1 MGSFKANGREQGSRE
16 HRTTKLARRRGL
28 LMLEWLLEERV
39 LLSTVARWQPTSPN
53 LADVENGPMANLG
66 GQLIS
71 LYEAF
76 QGGESSSVALASQFP
91 LDQFQ
96 GDSVLVGL
104 TAYTDFQAF
113 KTSLG
118 NLGMQIVDT
127 NPTDGLVD
135 GYLPINELPTAAQLP
150 QTLSGQLDL
159 KSETFGAAINE
170 ADYSTYANVASQHT
184 GLTGAGVTVGV
195 ISDSFNDLGGYAT
208 DVSTG
213 DLPPNVDILQDGTGG
228 DDEGRAMA
236 QNIYH
241 IAPGAG
247 LAFATA
253 GETDQVMAQNILALA
268 NTAGAKIIND
278 DIAFSDDPFFQPGLI
293 TQSIN
298 QVTAQGVTYLSAA
311 GNEANHGYLSD
322 FRAATGT
329 VTGVGTGT
337 FMNFNPSGTSLLLPI
352 TVNVPNTNIDFQFDQ
367 PWASQEPMGSP
378 GPTSQL
384 NFYVLDGSGN
394 IIASGTDDN
403 VAMQE
408 PQQFVQVPSTGNY
421 FVAIQVVSGPNPGHV
436 EFVQF
441 GQQSTNDLIVSQQFG
456 AAGGT
461 YYPTSF
467 GHNAAANTIGVAAVP
482 WWSPPPFLGQNPLA
496 SEPFSSSGPS
506 IQVFNASGTA
516 LSSPVT
522 TQNPSVTAPDGG
534 NTTFFGFVAATNNPP
549 IPGQTATSTNLYA
562 SFTPDQENLPSFFG
576 TSSAAP
582 NTAAIAALMLQRVP
596 SATPGQIKAALI
608 QSASSAPMNASA
620 TGTWNAQGGYGLV
633 NAISAINAIDVLRV
647 SSTNPAN
654 GETVTVTPSAIDVTF
669 SKPVVF
675 STVTSSDL
683 VFQATPPG
691 VSVVV
696 GTPQAIDNP
705 TDPTI
710 VAFPYSFSYKNP
722 PTTTA
727 NGVNTF
733 IVTGPIMAETGG
745 ELVPSSPITFTLDD
759 TTAPEV
765 ANTSLSTRTVTIQFT
780 KAMNP
785 STITLANVYV
795 ERQGGTGNWLT
806 PINLNNYPG
815 VTIAYNPLTNTATLD
830 YSGLPQTEMPTD
842 DYAIVVKS
850 GPTGVTDLV
859 GNELDGEFSGS
870 FPSGNGVAGGNFF
883 EELGVKVLLAPVFT
897 TFQMTP
903 ATDTGIAGDQNTNKL
918 QPQFIGQVYNSFP
931 GTVANL
937 PVYVEFSGLHG
948 GNLDLAP
955 GGSPPNYIGFVGN
968 YDVPATTN
976 SAGTFTI
983 APPALPEGF
992 QYAQVVVVGLPDN
1005 PPGLSSSQEYAF
1017 RIDKSPPTVLG
1028 VASVNGAPPPTPS
1041 NFSSLQTLTLNV
1053 QDPVKQTPTYLATP
1067 SQVLYAAIDPST
1079 AANISNYS
1087 LIRLNS
1093 DGTQTDESQ
1102 YITTATFTA
1111 TAPTYTTGGTYI
1123 ADYNGVINLT
1133 FSTGIPAGNY
1143 ELIAHTKEQQYPG
1156 LLDAAGNPLAQDF
1169 VYNLSLQSQP
1179 VFITNIAMESTYSN
1193 DGSTAIGG
1201 PRSYYELPTS
1211 TSTSPVPNYV
1221 ARAEAPP
1228 TAWVVDLSNPIPFV
1242 SAGYYNDK

>member
-378 GPTSQL
+378 GPTSRL

-467 GHNAAANTIGVAAVP
+467 GHNASANNIGVAAVP
-482 WWSPPPFLGQNPLA
+482 WWSPTPFLGQNPLA
-496 SEPFSSSGPS
+496 SEPYSSSGPE
-506 IQVFNASGTA
+506 IQVLNADGTA
-516 LSSPVT
+516 LSSPLT
-522 TQNPSVTAPDGG
+522 IQNPSVTAPDGG

-549 IPGQTATSTNLYA
+549 FPGEPATSTNLYA

-582 NTAAIAALMLQRVP
+582 NTAAIAALMLERVP
-596 SATPGQIKAALI
+596 TATPAQIKAALI
-608 QSASSAPMNASA
+608 ESASSAPMNGAGA
-620 TGTWNAQGGYGLV
+620 GTWNAQGGYGLV

-727 NGVNTF
+727 NGVSDLLICGILLWNRVRGF
-733 IVTGPIMAETGG
+733 GFAGDRVHELQLGAGIG
-745 ELVPSSPITFTLDD
+745 ELGRVEMLQQVCDCAVGTRVRHWMDLYTQY
-759 TTAPEV
+759 
-765 ANTSLSTRTVTIQFT
+765 SLLQI
-780 KAMNP
+780 
-785 STITLANVYV
+785 
-795 ERQGGTGNWLT
+795 RQQVGLGAKQ
-806 PINLNNYPG
+806 
-815 VTIAYNPLTNTATLD
+815 IAQQAASVVR
-830 YSGLPQTEMPTD
+830 SGQ
-842 DYAIVVKS
+842 
-850 GPTGVTDLV
+850 
-859 GNELDGEFSGS
+859 
-870 FPSGNGVAGGNFF
+870 
-883 EELGVKVLLAPVFT
+883 LLAHNRSQRRLGAV
-897 TFQMTP
+897 
-903 ATDTGIAGDQNTNKL
+903 GDQ
-918 QPQFIGQVYNSFP
+918 
-931 GTVANL
+931 
-937 PVYVEFSGLHG
+937 LHG
-948 GNLDLAP
+948 VD
-955 GGSPPNYIGFVGN
+955 
-968 YDVPATTN
+968 
-976 SAGTFTI
+976 
-983 APPALPEGF
+983 
-992 QYAQVVVVGLPDN
+992 Q
-1005 PPGLSSSQEYAF
+1005 
-1017 RIDKSPPTVLG
+1017 
-1028 VASVNGAPPPTPS
+1028 
-1041 NFSSLQTLTLNV
+1041 
-1053 QDPVKQTPTYLATP
+1053 
-1067 SQVLYAAIDPST
+1067 
-1079 AANISNYS
+1079 
-1087 LIRLNS
+1087 
-1093 DGTQTDESQ
+1093 
-1102 YITTATFTA
+1102 
-1111 TAPTYTTGGTYI
+1111 
-1123 ADYNGVINLT
+1123 
-1133 FSTGIPAGNY
+1133 
-1143 ELIAHTKEQQYPG
+1143 
-1156 LLDAAGNPLAQDF
+1156 LLAAG
-1169 VYNLSLQSQP
+1169 SQP
-1179 VFITNIAMESTYSN
+1179 L
-1193 DGSTAIGG
+1193 
-1201 PRSYYELPTS
+1201 ELFG
-1211 TSTSPVPNYV
+1211 
-1221 ARAEAPP
+1221 
-1228 TAWVVDLSNPIPFV
+1228 L
-1242 SAGYYNDK
+1242 G

>member
-1 MGSFKANGREQGSRE
+1 
-16 HRTTKLARRRGL
+16 
-28 LMLEWLLEERV
+28 
-39 LLSTVARWQPTSPN
+39 
-53 LADVENGPMANLG
+53 
-66 GQLIS
+66 
-71 LYEAF
+71 
-76 QGGESSSVALASQFP
+76 
-91 LDQFQ
+91 
-96 GDSVLVGL
+96 VGL

-403 VAMQE
+403 V
-408 PQQFVQVPSTGNY
+408 
-421 FVAIQVVSGPNPGHV
+421 
-436 EFVQF
+436 
-441 GQQSTNDLIVSQQFG
+441 
-456 AAGGT
+456 
-461 YYPTSF
+461 
-467 GHNAAANTIGVAAVP
+467 GVAAVP
-482 WWSPPPFLGQNPLA
+482 WWSPTPFLGQNPLA
-496 SEPFSSSGPS
+496 SEPYSSSGPE
-506 IQVFNASGTA
+506 IQVLNADGTA
-516 LSSPVT
+516 LSSPLT
-522 TQNPSVTAPDGG
+522 IQNPSVTAPDGG

-549 IPGQTATSTNLYA
+549 IPGQPATSTNLYA

-576 TSSAAP
+576 TSSATP
-582 NTAAIAALMLQRVP
+582 NTAAIAALMLERVP
-596 SATPGQIKAALI
+596 TATPAQIKAALI
-608 QSASSAPMNASA
+608 ESASSTPMNASA
-620 TGTWNAQGGYGLV
+620 MGTWNAQGGYGLV

-696 GTPQAIDNP
+696 GTPQAVDNP

-722 PTTTA
+722 
-727 NGVNTF
+727 
-733 IVTGPIMAETGG
+733 
-745 ELVPSSPITFTLDD
+745 
-759 TTAPEV
+759 
-765 ANTSLSTRTVTIQFT
+765 
-780 KAMNP
+780 
-785 STITLANVYV
+785 
-795 ERQGGTGNWLT
+795 
-806 PINLNNYPG
+806 
-815 VTIAYNPLTNTATLD
+815 
-830 YSGLPQTEMPTD
+830 
-842 DYAIVVKS
+842 
-850 GPTGVTDLV
+850 
-859 GNELDGEFSGS
+859 
-870 FPSGNGVAGGNFF
+870 
-883 EELGVKVLLAPVFT
+883 
-897 TFQMTP
+897 
-903 ATDTGIAGDQNTNKL
+903 
-918 QPQFIGQVYNSFP
+918 
-931 GTVANL
+931 
-937 PVYVEFSGLHG
+937 
-948 GNLDLAP
+948 
-955 GGSPPNYIGFVGN
+955 
-968 YDVPATTN
+968 
-976 SAGTFTI
+976 
-983 APPALPEGF
+983 
-992 QYAQVVVVGLPDN
+992 
-1005 PPGLSSSQEYAF
+1005 
-1017 RIDKSPPTVLG
+1017 
-1028 VASVNGAPPPTPS
+1028 
-1041 NFSSLQTLTLNV
+1041 
-1053 QDPVKQTPTYLATP
+1053 
-1067 SQVLYAAIDPST
+1067 
-1079 AANISNYS
+1079 
-1087 LIRLNS
+1087 
-1093 DGTQTDESQ
+1093 
-1102 YITTATFTA
+1102 
-1111 TAPTYTTGGTYI
+1111 
-1123 ADYNGVINLT
+1123 
-1133 FSTGIPAGNY
+1133 
-1143 ELIAHTKEQQYPG
+1143 
-1156 LLDAAGNPLAQDF
+1156 
-1169 VYNLSLQSQP
+1169 
-1179 VFITNIAMESTYSN
+1179 
-1193 DGSTAIGG
+1193 
-1201 PRSYYELPTS
+1201 
-1211 TSTSPVPNYV
+1211 
-1221 ARAEAPP
+1221 
-1228 TAWVVDLSNPIPFV
+1228 
-1242 SAGYYNDK
+1242 